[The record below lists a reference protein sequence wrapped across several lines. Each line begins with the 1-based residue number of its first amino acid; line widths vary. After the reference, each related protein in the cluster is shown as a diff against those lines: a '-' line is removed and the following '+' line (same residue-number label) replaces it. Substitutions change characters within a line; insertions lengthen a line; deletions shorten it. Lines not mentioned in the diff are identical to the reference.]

1 MTTVW
6 KVTEGPDPR
15 LVEGLRLSE
24 HTVEWPEGR
33 RMCVGDLPLTPQAAL
48 GSALADAHHEEV
60 KLNIQLQAVRRR
72 RAALERLVGK

>member
-15 LVEGLRLSE
+15 LVEGLRLGE

-33 RMCVGDLPLTPQAAL
+33 RSCHGDLPLTPQA
-48 GSALADAHHEEV
+48 ALADAHHEEV
-60 KLNIQLQAVRRR
+60 KLSIQLNAVRRR
-72 RAALERLVGK
+72 REALERLVGR